1 MPTKPLVLTIFLLA
15 LGSLLSA
22 CVGGAGVASSWPGL
36 STDQDTAY
44 LAYNS
49 QVYASDLASGR
60 EIWRFPQESNRNM
73 TFYATPVL
81 SPDGQLVVGSYD
93 NNLYSIN
100 PQTGGQNWKFEG
112 AQKRYIGS
120 PLVVEQGIF
129 APNADKHLY
138 ALELDGNL
146 RWTFATQGELWA
158 PPVTNGDGDCDCIFL
173 PSMDHHIYALNIED
187 GRLVWQSEDLGGA
200 IVGTPAL
207 DENGVLYVGTFG
219 SEVIALDSQ
228 NGVILWRSTTE
239 GWIWSGLTLAEDTLY
254 IGDLKGYFYAIN
266 RTSGEKL
273 WQLTPEQLDGP
284 IPGSPLVVENTI
296 YLTSES
302 GTLYMVDLQ
311 GNVRPPQPIGGKLYA
326 PPILANEL
334 ILVTPIRND
343 QFLVALTKDGV
354 SRWTYPLAEK

>member
-1 MPTKPLVLTIFLLA
+1 MRTKPLLLTILLLA
-15 LGSLLSA
+15 LASLLSA
-22 CVGGAGVASSWPGL
+22 CAGGAGVASSWPGL

-49 QVYASDLASGR
+49 QVYAIDLASGR

-129 APNADKHLY
+129 APNADKNLY
-138 ALELDGNL
+138 ALDLNGNL
-146 RWTFATQGELWA
+146 KWTFTTQGELWA
-158 PPVTNGDGDCDCIFL
+158 QPVTNGECDCIFL
-173 PSMDHHIYALNIED
+173 PSMDHHIYALNPEA
-187 GRLVWQSEDLGGA
+187 GSLVWQSEDLGGA
-200 IVGTPAL
+200 IVGTPTL

-219 SEVIALDSQ
+219 SEVMALDSQ
-228 NGVILWRSTTE
+228 NGAVLWRKPTE
-239 GWIWSGLTLAEDTLY
+239 GWIWSGLTLANEALY
-254 IGDLKGYFYAIN
+254 IGDLKGNFYAFD

-284 IPGSPLVVENTI
+284 ISGSPLVTEEAI

-302 GTLYMVDLQ
+302 GTLYSVDLQ
-311 GNVRPPQPIGGKLYA
+311 GKIRPPTPVGGKIYA
-326 PPILANEL
+326 PPVLANDL
-334 ILVTPIRND
+334 ILVTPISRD
-343 QFLVALTKDGV
+343 QFLVALTTDGA
-354 SRWTYPLAEK
+354 SRWSFPPAEK